1 MNAFLAWGYIGII
14 VFLILTGCGLPIP
27 EEVAIVAAGCLAAPQ
42 KGVLDPWLALGS
54 CFIGATVGDMIMYG
68 IGRKFGRR
76 LLQNH
81 KYFSTILSPEKERHI
96 EEMFTKHGMKVLLV
110 SRFLIGIRSPIYI
123 TAGILK
129 VPFKKFVLIDAF
141 CAGLMIASFFAL
153 AYFYSDKVLGW
164 IQGAEKAFT
173 ISLLLAA
180 VAGLIGYRIYRKRKQ
195 RREAEERL
203 AHGESEAEPE
213 PAVEKSVA

>member
-1 MNAFLAWGYIGII
+1 MDAFLAWGYIGII

-27 EEVAIVAAGCLAAPQ
+27 EEVAIVAAGCLASPQ
-42 KGVLDPWLALGS
+42 KAILDPWLALGS

-81 KYFSTILSPEKERHI
+81 AYFSTILSPEKERHI
-96 EEMFTKHGMKVLLV
+96 EEMFAKHGTKVLLV

-129 VPFKKFVLIDAF
+129 VPFRRFVIVDAF
-141 CAGLMIASFFAL
+141 CAGLMIATFFAL
-153 AYFYSDKVLGW
+153 AYFYSDSVLTW
-164 IQGAEKAFT
+164 IRGAEKAAT
-173 ISLLLAA
+173 ISVLLLA
-180 VAGLIGYRIYRKRKQ
+180 VAGLIGYRIYRKRKK
-195 RREAEERL
+195 RREAAEQ
-203 AHGESEAEPE
+203 ASAAGGDAATEPE
-213 PAVEKSVA
+213 VEKSVA